1 MRKEE
6 AQVLTE
12 VYGGMHE
19 LAAAIHALIEKSAHE
34 APEVRVR
41 HAVDLSHL
49 EGEEVTVGA
58 PAEPASEA
66 PHDAKKRQK
75 VIHVKEVKMRPKT
88 EEHDFQFKGRHI
100 RRFLGE
106 GNKVKVTVMFR
117 GREMAHRHLGLRL
130 MTRMIEELED
140 VAQVEQQP
148 IQEGRNMSM
157 ILISTSTK
165 THSQQ

>member
-66 PHDAKKRQK
+66 PRDAKKRQK
-75 VIHVKEVKMRPKT
+75 VNEQLEMLGISVKFGGVVDINWPVFVQAIAQSGMLADLKREIAMH
-88 EEHDFQFKGRHI
+88 EAEGRQ
-100 RRFLGE
+100 GE
-106 GNKVKVTVMFR
+106 GDD
-117 GREMAHRHLGLRL
+117 G
-130 MTRMIEELED
+130 
-140 VAQVEQQP
+140 
-148 IQEGRNMSM
+148 
-157 ILISTSTK
+157 
-165 THSQQ
+165 